1 MICPQCQSQNPD
13 NARFCESCGTRLD
26 KPVEAPK
33 ADDQPRAAPHG
44 VDLAPGDL
52 FADRYRI
59 DSEVGRGWMGV
70 IYAATDKR
78 TDHKL
83 ALKLV
88 RPERLVAKD
97 ALRRVVR
104 EVVLSRDIRH
114 QNVVAVYDAGE
125 VGGVPYV
132 ATELLQGTSLQE
144 YNRQFLMKGGNWP
157 VDSAV
162 EIVRQLLAGLKAAH
176 DAGVVHRDLK
186 PTNILL
192 LDDPAKKI
200 TLKITDF
207 ALAAASG
214 STETGATS
222 LGATAYMSPEQ
233 IAAPDVVSP
242 SADIYSLSA
251 IFYEL
256 LTGVAS
262 TGSWQPPSQGRDD
275 VPPALDTLI
284 ERGLSNNPRGR
295 PQTAAEYLEKLD
307 EAMARSGTPKPQP
320 IPGAL
325 PPAPPAP
332 APKPLLEIA
341 GVKLTPIMVGGIVAA
356 IAAVVLFGV
365 IASNGSDGAGNS
377 SGGDDDISLA
387 NVTPEPDPP
396 PLPPAPPPPPPPP
409 PPPSGYELL
418 SGFWTDDYGNFYDV
432 TVLRNGSVSGRATQ
446 GPIAGYG
453 LAGQFSGDRF
463 DFQIGNQY
471 GPVSGSYGARTD
483 ECHVQY
489 QAVDAYGQPVNAMWH
504 MNHLPGQPCP

>member
-13 NARFCESCGTRLD
+13 NARFCENCGTRLE

-33 ADDQPRAAPHG
+33 AEDQPRAAPHG
-44 VDLAPGDL
+44 VDLAPGDV
-52 FADRYRI
+52 FADRYAI
-59 DSEVGRGWMGV
+59 ESEVGRGWMGV
-70 IYAATDKR
+70 IYAAIDKR

-88 RPERLVAKD
+88 RPERLVVKD
-97 ALRRVVR
+97 ALKRVVR

-114 QNVVAVYDAGE
+114 PNVVAVYDAGE
-125 VGGVPYV
+125 VAGIPYV
-132 ATELLQGTSLQE
+132 ATELLQGTSLHA
-144 YNRQFLMKGGNWP
+144 YNRQNLLNGGAWP
-157 VDSAV
+157 VETAV

-222 LGATAYMSPEQ
+222 MGATAYMSPEQ
-233 IAAPDVVSP
+233 IAAPDVVNP
-242 SADIYSLSA
+242 SADMYSLSA

-295 PQTAAEYLEKLD
+295 PQTAVEYLEKLE
-307 EAMARSGTPKPQP
+307 EALAKPGAPKPQP
-320 IPGAL
+320 ISGVL
-325 PPAPPAP
+325 PPAPPP
-332 APKPLLEIA
+332 TPKPLLEIA

-356 IAAVVLFGV
+356 IAAVALVGV
-365 IASNGSDGAGNS
+365 IVSNGAKGNGVS
-377 SGGDDDISLA
+377 RLRTSRPNLIQRRFRPLRRRRLLRRPLNRADTNYSRVTGPTTTATISTSLSRATDRCLGERDRGRLPVTIWLDNSAATASISRLA
-387 NVTPEPDPP
+387 TSMGRC
-396 PLPPAPPPPPPPP
+396 PAP
-409 PPPSGYELL
+409 
-418 SGFWTDDYGNFYDV
+418 T
-432 TVLRNGSVSGRATQ
+432 
-446 GPIAGYG
+446 
-453 LAGQFSGDRF
+453 
-463 DFQIGNQY
+463 
-471 GPVSGSYGARTD
+471 
-483 ECHVQY
+483 
-489 QAVDAYGQPVNAMWH
+489 VNAPTNAMCSISRST
-504 MNHLPGQPCP
+504 LTASPSA

>member
-1 MICPQCQSQNPD
+1 MICPQCQSQNPE
-13 NARFCESCGTRLD
+13 NARFCENCGTRLE

-33 ADDQPRAAPHG
+33 AEDQPRAAPHG
-44 VDLAPGDL
+44 VDLAPGDV
-52 FADRYRI
+52 FADRYAI
-59 DSEVGRGWMGV
+59 ESEVGHGWMGV
-70 IYAATDKR
+70 IYAAIDKR

-88 RPERLVAKD
+88 RPERLVVKD
-97 ALRRVVR
+97 ALKRVVR

-114 QNVVAVYDAGE
+114 PNVVAVYDAGE
-125 VGGVPYV
+125 VAGIPYV
-132 ATELLQGTSLQE
+132 ATELLQGTSLHA
-144 YNRQFLMKGGNWP
+144 YNRQNLLNGGAWP
-157 VDSAV
+157 VETAV

-176 DAGVVHRDLK
+176 DVGVVHRDLK

-222 LGATAYMSPEQ
+222 MGATAYMSPEQ
-233 IAAPDVVSP
+233 IAAPDVVNP
-242 SADIYSLSA
+242 SADMYSLSA

-295 PQTAAEYLEKLD
+295 PQTAVEYLEKLE
-307 EAMARSGTPKPQP
+307 EALAKPGAPKPQP
-320 IPGAL
+320 ISGVL
-325 PPAPPAP
+325 PPAPPP
-332 APKPLLEIA
+332 TPKPLLEIA

-356 IAAVVLFGV
+356 IAAVALVGV
-365 IASNGSDGAGNS
+365 IASNGAKGNGD
-377 SGGDDDISLA
+377 SGGGDNSFTPP
-387 NVTPEPDPP
+387 NVTPEPDST

-409 PPPSGYELL
+409 APPSGYELL
-418 SGFWTDDYGNFYDV
+418 SGYWTDDYGNYFDV
-432 TVLRNGSVSGRATQ
+432 VVSRNGSVSGRARQ
-446 GPIAGYG
+446 GPVAGYE
-453 LAGQFSGDRF
+453 LAGQFSGDRL

-471 GPVSGSYGARTD
+471 GPVSGSYGQRTD

-489 QAVDAYGQPVNAMWH
+489 QSVDAYGQPVGVMWH